1 MKKLYFLLFCLVTTF
16 SFGQKILKE
25 KIGNSTSTKDLVI
38 FNNQRTIEG
47 FALYPNP
54 IHGRLLNI
62 ISKSNTE
69 KNINI
74 FDVTGKQVYQRTTT
88 ANQINI
94 SNLKAGMYFVKER
107 QDDKTITRKLVVE

>member
-16 SFGQKILKE
+16 SFGQKTLKE
-25 KIGNSTSTKDLVI
+25 KIAISPTKDLVI
-38 FNNQRTIEG
+38 ANNQQIIEG
-47 FALYPNP
+47 FVLYPNP
-54 IHGRLLNI
+54 IHGSLLNI

-69 KNINI
+69 RNINI

-94 SNLKAGMYFVKER
+94 SNLKAGMYFVKVH
-107 QDDKTITRKLVVE
+107 QDDKTVTRKLVVE